1 MSLLDYLRCLRA
13 VGLFELVG
21 PPDNKQHVSGSAG
34 FFRSS
39 HHSHAFSTEWD
50 GRDLDL
56 AVQTFALPL
65 QLVSAE
71 VEAARIPFEDFKHL
85 LLGLALRIEPNPF
98 LSIVHRVGTF
108 VEHLLERYRHHSVRL
123 ELP

>member
-1 MSLLDYLRCLRA
+1 M
-13 VGLFELVG
+13 
-21 PPDNKQHVSGSAG
+21 
-34 FFRSS
+34 
-39 HHSHAFSTEWD
+39 
-50 GRDLDL
+50 
-56 AVQTFALPL
+56 QTFALPL

-85 LLGLALRIEPNPF
+85 LLSLALRIEPNPF

-108 VEHLLERYRHHSVRL
+108 VEHLLVRYRHLVRL